1 MGQTHKYN
9 VTFTRFKTKLVVVYH
24 NGQFKR
30 LEHKSGGVKDSFWQ
44 HLTKAIPFMEHHIK
58 DVVCK
63 LENRVVYDLIETK
76 ELSEYTKFIEEYFMF
91 FELNYKFNPKINTTE
106 GKSLKEIIN
115 YLQSISTTKAEALN
129 IWKQLLNNWKM
140 LDEFYQNQ
148 NQLKQINSNLTTLL
162 IQLKN
167 GSSKT
172 GTTNTERV
180 QTTDS
185 IVDEF
190 FKK

>member
-1 MGQTHKYN
+1 MAQTNKYN
-9 VTFTRFKTKLVVVYH
+9 VTFKRFKTKLVVVYH

-30 LEHKSGGVKDSFWQ
+30 LEYKSGGVKDNFWL

-58 DVVCK
+58 DVVFS
-63 LENRVVYDLIETK
+63 LENRVNYDLIETK
-76 ELSEYTKFIEEYFMF
+76 VLSEYTQFLDEYFMF
-91 FELNYKFNPKINTTE
+91 FELNYKFNPKINATE
-106 GKSLKEIIN
+106 GKALKELIK
-115 YLQSISTTKAEALN
+115 YLNSISSTKDEALN
-129 IWKQLLNNWKM
+129 IWKQLLNNWKC

-167 GSSKT
+167 GNSKT
-172 GTTNTERV
+172 GTTNNERV
-180 QTTDS
+180 QASNS
-185 IVDEF
+185 IVDEY